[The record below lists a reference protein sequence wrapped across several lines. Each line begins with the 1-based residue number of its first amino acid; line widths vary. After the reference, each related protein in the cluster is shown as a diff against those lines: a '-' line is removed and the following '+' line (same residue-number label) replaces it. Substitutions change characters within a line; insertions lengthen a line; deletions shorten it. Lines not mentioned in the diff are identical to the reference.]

1 LTLEISGQ
9 ETSHAKICDIFFRDA
24 LYEYIVKHKLLSN
37 HQFGFCKGRSCVSQL
52 LVTIHKW
59 MSCLDRNNPVDAVY
73 LDLSKAFD
81 TVPHNKLLHK
91 LKGYGISGN
100 VLKWITDFLTGRTQY
115 VSVNGSQSAETPVTS
130 GVPQGSVL
138 GPILFIYYIN
148 DMPDIV
154 ECFIK
159 IFADDAK
166 TSNEVSSVED
176 SVLLQGSLDNLST

>member
-1 LTLEISGQ
+1 MKFGRIPKAWKVAEVRPIFKKGDKTQPGNYRPVILTAIVCKLFES
-9 ETSHAKICDIFFRDA
+9 FFRDA
-24 LYEYIVKHKLLSN
+24 LYEHIVKHKLLSN

-115 VSVNGSQSAETPVTS
+115 VSVNGSQSVETHVTS

-138 GPILFIYYIN
+138 GPSLFIY
-148 DMPDIV
+148 
-154 ECFIK
+154 
-159 IFADDAK
+159 
-166 TSNEVSSVED
+166 
-176 SVLLQGSLDNLST
+176 

>member
-1 LTLEISGQ
+1 
-9 ETSHAKICDIFFRDA
+9 
-24 LYEYIVKHKLLSN
+24 
-37 HQFGFCKGRSCVSQL
+37 
-52 LVTIHKW
+52 

-130 GVPQGSVL
+130 GVSQGSIL
-138 GPILFIYYIN
+138 GPIIFIY
-148 DMPDIV
+148 
-154 ECFIK
+154 
-159 IFADDAK
+159 
-166 TSNEVSSVED
+166 
-176 SVLLQGSLDNLST
+176 